1 MLPFGPLRADA
12 PLLAAASMNMGSLS
26 IVDWMFAYPLVIELM
41 SVVFLTSVVL
51 MCWTL
56 ASMADME
63 LSVEAFFSS

>member
-1 MLPFGPLRADA
+1 
-12 PLLAAASMNMGSLS
+12 MNMSSLS